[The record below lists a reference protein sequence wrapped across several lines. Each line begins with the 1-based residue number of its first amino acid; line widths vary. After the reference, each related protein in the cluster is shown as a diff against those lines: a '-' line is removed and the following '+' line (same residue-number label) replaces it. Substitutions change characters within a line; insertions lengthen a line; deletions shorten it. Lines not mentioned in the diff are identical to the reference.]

1 MGARRTSTG
10 STVSRWLTT
19 SWSIS
24 RTRFVLDGGEAC
36 FGIYSGLHQGG
47 SPPMLRSL
55 MPEQL
60 PPPPPPP
67 PPPPTPPPPPPTP
80 RARPTPKTK
89 KPGGRG
95 EERGG
100 GGARPRRRGGGGR
113 RAREHAPQRG

>member
-24 RTRFVLDGGEAC
+24 RTRFVLDGGEAG

-67 PPPPTPPPPPPTP
+67 TPTHAPPK
-80 RARPTPKTK
+80 A
-89 KPGGRG
+89 PGPAHQQNEKNRG
-95 EERGG
+95 KGG
-100 GGARPRRRGGGGR
+100 EQRRGPESAPSARTRGATRGR
-113 RAREHAPQRG
+113 HTR

>member
-24 RTRFVLDGGEAC
+24 RTRFVPDGGEGG

-67 PPPPTPPPPPPTP
+67 THTADRPQA
-80 RARPTPKTK
+80 ARHALTQNTK
-89 KPGGRG
+89 NHGEGGDNARG
-95 EERGG
+95 
-100 GGARPRRRGGGGR
+100 ADT
-113 RAREHAPQRG
+113 

>member
-24 RTRFVLDGGEAC
+24 RTRFVPDGGEGG

-67 PPPPTPPPPPPTP
+67 TPTHHPPNTP
-80 RARPTPKTK
+80 RPPLTQTNKQQ
-89 KPGGRG
+89 G
-95 EERGG
+95 EE
-100 GGARPRRRGGGGR
+100 ASRRGGADTPRGR
-113 RAREHAPQRG
+113 VVAVRAGA

>member
-10 STVSRWLTT
+10 LTVSRWLTT

-67 PPPPTPPPPPPTP
+67 PPPQHPPCPLP
-80 RARPTPKTK
+80 RR
-89 KPGGRG
+89 
-95 EERGG
+95 
-100 GGARPRRRGGGGR
+100 RPRR
-113 RAREHAPQRG
+113 ARHSNKPRVFGTPPS